1 VIYKSFDLNR
11 PQHWPQAA
19 HFRPAF

>member
-11 PQHWPQAA
+11 PQHWL
-19 HFRPAF
+19 